1 MDIMDR
7 FLIRKFIILETT
19 KGVFLSE
26 FGGVGFIYPGGVTE
40 ATHGSFAV
48 AGGVE
53 GDKTMVSMPAWLGSD
68 A

>member
-7 FLIRKFIILETT
+7 LLVRKFIILEAT

-26 FGGVGFIYPGGVTE
+26 FGGVGFVYPRGITE

-53 GDKTMVSMPAWLGSD
+53 GD
-68 A
+68 